1 MILHLVFDD
10 KFIDYSIKQFMPYGN
25 SEFVLVQSNAN
36 EAIKFIKQQD
46 QLTIYLRGSV
56 PYQHFLKTLNRYN
69 AIIIHGFYTLWQ
81 VEVVENAPSE
91 VKICWAFWGGDK
103 YQRADICDSYLSPY
117 SKFLVKIHRLLK
129 GQINKTD
136 YEVPMKSLQRVDYL
150 LDDSFENF
158 EDVRDY
164 IHKADLKYLWY
175 TYYSIEETI
184 GKDLMQAQ
192 VEGRN
197 LLIGHNAGIR
207 ANHIDGFFAAKKL
220 NLHGRKIVSVMA
232 YGDPWYR
239 NSLMKIGKLL
249 FGKQFQA
256 QVDFLPRNQYN
267 EMLRSCPTVVFPT
280 YKPEAM
286 GNCLTALWMGARLY
300 MYECNMQ
307 YQYFKR
313 LGLKVFT
320 IDRDFNRK
328 NKQVFEPLS
337 QQDIL
342 YNREILMR
350 EYGFN
355 EMDGRIREL
364 IKEIDK

>member
-1 MILHLVFDD
+1 MILHLVLDD
-10 KFIDYSIKQFMPYGN
+10 KFTDYTIKQFDTYHN
-25 SEFVLVQSNAN
+25 SDYLIVQDTPLCMVKQKEALTQVSYLSREYN
-36 EAIKFIKQQD
+36 EIRD
-46 QLTIYLRGSV
+46 NLS
-56 PYQHFLKTLNRYN
+56 RYN
-69 AIIIHGFYTLWQ
+69 AIIIHGLYTPWQ
-81 VEVVENAPSE
+81 ADFILAAPPF
-91 VKICWAFWGGDK
+91 VKIAWCMWGGEV
-103 YQRADICDSYLSPY
+103 YQRPDICMS
-117 SKFLVKIHRLLK
+117 FLAPWNKRLQKLRDWIKGNNRGKIY
-129 GQINKTD
+129 NVPT
-136 YEVPMKSLQRVDYL
+136 EVFSRVDYL
-150 LDDSFENF
+150 LSDEYEEFQFACNYF
-158 EDVRDY
+158 
-164 IHKADLKYLWY
+164 HKTDWRYLWY
-175 TYYSIEETI
+175 NYYSIEETL
-184 GKDLMQAQ
+184 GTLMNSY
-192 VEGRN
+192 VDGN
-197 LLIGHNAGIR
+197 NILLGHNAGIR
-207 ANHIDGFFAAKKL
+207 TNHIDGFFAAKKL

-232 YGDPWYR
+232 YGDSWYR
-239 NSLMKIGKLL
+239 HSLMKIGKLL

-355 EMDGRIREL
+355 EMDVRIREL